1 MNIPISWGL
10 GTYEPLC
17 MSLQVYGR
25 VVFLK
30 LASVTS
36 FVGSLAPQLPPS
48 CCWGWQVI
56 RIVMLPQWDL
66 MSITMAIQM
75 ITQAIPHF
83 FLLNAD
89 LSMIN
94 KQDDIII
101 HIGQLNIK

>member
-1 MNIPISWGL
+1 
-10 GTYEPLC
+10 
-17 MSLQVYGR
+17 
-25 VVFLK
+25 
-30 LASVTS
+30 
-36 FVGSLAPQLPPS
+36 
-48 CCWGWQVI
+48 
-56 RIVMLPQWDL
+56 MLPQWDL